1 MEPRIRKSEYKEKI
15 GTVLSKEIIEKIK
28 SKSIKEKRSMSEI
41 IEEALKKYVNDSND
55 DYTIRWEAFQRFTSN
70 KNRLSKEDIDE
81 LLNEDY
87 FDQ

>member
-55 DYTIRWEAFQRFTSN
+55 DYTIRLEAFKRFTSN

>member
-28 SKSIKEKRSMSEI
+28 VKSINEKRSMSEI
-41 IEEALKKYVNDSND
+41 IEEALKKHVNDSND
-55 DYTIRWEAFQRFTSN
+55 DNRIRSEAFKRFTSN
-70 KNRLSKEDIDE
+70 KNNLSKDEIDE